1 VLELRGEA
9 CAPGLEH
16 VWKRGPTRVFKKINF
31 FCLKLIF
38 LMFFDH
44 FDVLIL
50 NIIFKK

>member
-1 VLELRGEA
+1 VLELGGEA
-9 CAPGLEH
+9 CAPDLEH
-16 VWKRGPTRVFKKINF
+16 VWKHGPTRVFLKNNF

-50 NIIFKK
+50 KITFKK